1 MTFAFGVTG
10 YSLPWDRIGYW
21 ACKIVTSVPETLDN
35 LLPGVGLVL
44 TQLLSKEVHNSLHLL
59 PTALPKIGCYYYFT
73 KCSA

>member
-44 TQLLSKEVHNSLHLL
+44 TQLLSKEVHNSLAQYISKAIQGLTN
-59 PTALPKIGCYYYFT
+59 PTI
-73 KCSA
+73 